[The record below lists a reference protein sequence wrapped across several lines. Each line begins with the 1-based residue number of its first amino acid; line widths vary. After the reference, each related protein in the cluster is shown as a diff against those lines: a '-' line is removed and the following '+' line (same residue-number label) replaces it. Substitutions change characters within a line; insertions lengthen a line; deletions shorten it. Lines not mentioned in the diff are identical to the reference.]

1 MEHIKNEK
9 LTVSICA
16 ASDDFYRQL
25 LRMDFKV
32 LSQLSEFQ
40 STFKKS
46 TKREGLPN
54 GTNCQIFPRHVE
66 RIVFF
71 LFSRLRSRP
80 SGCYRAMNQNLISI
94 PKA

>member
-66 RIVFF
+66 R
-71 LFSRLRSRP
+71 
-80 SGCYRAMNQNLISI
+80 
-94 PKA
+94 

>member
-66 RIVFF
+66 RIVF
-71 LFSRLRSRP
+71 SRLRSRP